1 MPHCYLFAQRVKTG
15 ISYIIAQC
23 VGGVVGAYAAF
34 NLLPGQHTPLVHA
47 LCVAHHDAC

>member
-1 MPHCYLFAQRVKTG
+1 MLQRVKTG

-34 NLLPGQHTPLVHA
+34 NLLPGKQSV
-47 LCVAHHDAC
+47 